1 MFEEFSKAWNGLTE
15 GLSCTVPTSAKRGE
29 LNVNENGEVISDDE
43 LDEDKLTSEELKQ
56 RFVAEACH
64 VKETA
69 EKLIGADQAVAVIKR
84 WEKRLKGSR
93 AQESL
98 KALLQG
104 RAIDILLLALT
115 KSESGRL
122 AMRVASSI
130 PDGEEQVSCSNAR
143 AAPLLRSILSK
154 CSDAPSSLVEQLLSH
169 TAEISDK
176 SAAYRG
182 DGVNPFAG
190 DVSWSLLLFSSVIRD
205 AAEIPVRRSAA
216 YKEDIEKSMGE
227 IDEWAKAL
235 SSQSLPHADV
245 QLAVGT
251 RVWAECP
258 FNGHWYCAEVKA
270 VESDKIQVQWAER
283 PENVTGGHE
292 DEYLI
297 AVVGEFY
304 NYEQFTSI
312 LAVAAVPLED
322 YERPAPAKEV
332 SEEGWS
338 RQLEAAEKLTE
349 KFHKLKAVYEEL
361 GETTKN
367 QKDMKKI
374 AEVEKKLSAAAVK
387 ILSASSLT
395 LRAMRED
402 GERRQAAQGRGNA
415 LLVQATQLTQEIE
428 EFVAKRL
435 QTAES
440 LDGAAAATA
449 SIRDAVAA
457 ACLEAERLRGRMLE
471 ELLSGLHAALYGEDA
486 YELVQ
491 DNVTIGTV
499 REIMTTARQLS
510 DQAWKE
516 AVQFAAETLDGPLA
530 LGCADMSR
538 SATRYKQMRPELK
551 KNLDRLATLE
561 RNAPM
566 VPPTP
571 KKKERVAPT
580 LTRVAKETPGDA
592 KSRPTAKKDS
602 EVPSVLQR
610 RTQEEPF
617 APDAAPT
624 QQAKAQAQA
633 SLAQGQPPQGF
644 ATGSTGSP
652 ATEAAQVAEQSQWA
666 AFPEVDFNSAAA
678 VSADMPTSV
687 QAPVPEKPA
696 APPVAVPVAVPAK
709 RRAKVLAKRP
719 VVLIVV
725 IIINLICSRSKNY
738 VQQRQNGKRNAR
750 QNRVVAARR

>member
-1 MFEEFSKAWNGLTE
+1 
-15 GLSCTVPTSAKRGE
+15 
-29 LNVNENGEVISDDE
+29 
-43 LDEDKLTSEELKQ
+43 
-56 RFVAEACH
+56 
-64 VKETA
+64 
-69 EKLIGADQAVAVIKR
+69 LIGADQAVAVVKR

-98 KALLQG
+98 KALLKG
-104 RAIDILLLALT
+104 RATDILLLALT

-143 AAPLLRSILSK
+143 AAPPLRSILSK

-182 DGVNPFAG
+182 DGLNPFAG

-216 YKEDIEKSMGE
+216 YKEDIETSMGE

-235 SSQSLPHADV
+235 SARSLPHGDV
-245 QLAVGT
+245 QLSDGT
-251 RVWAECP
+251 RVWAEWP

-312 LAVAAVPLED
+312 LAVAAVPLD

-332 SEEGWS
+332 NEEGWS

-349 KFHKLKAVYEEL
+349 KFHKLKAAYEEL

-374 AEVEKKLSAAAVK
+374 AETEKKLSAAAVK
-387 ILSASSLT
+387 ILSGSSLA

-402 GERRQAAQGRGNA
+402 GERRQAAQGSGNA

-440 LDGAAAATA
+440 LNGAAAATA

-491 DNVTIGTV
+491 DNVTIGSV
-499 REIMTTARQLS
+499 HEIMTTARQLS

-516 AVQFAAETLDGPLA
+516 AVQFAAETLDGPLS

-561 RNAPM
+561 RNAPAA
-566 VPPTP
+566 PPTP
-571 KKKERVAPT
+571 KKKERVAPL
-580 LTRVAKETPGDA
+580 LTRVAKETLGDA

-602 EVPSVLQR
+602 EVPSELQR
-610 RTQEEPF
+610 RTQEESF

-624 QQAKAQAQA
+624 QQAKAQVQA
-633 SLAQGQPPQGF
+633 SPAKVPPLQGF

-652 ATEAAQVAEQSQWA
+652 AAEAAQVTEQFQWA

-687 QAPVPEKPA
+687 QAPVLGAGQSPEKPA
-696 APPVAVPVAVPAK
+696 APPVAVPVVLPVAAAEAPVALPVAAADVVPAASTMPEATEASTRPNAAEASSK
-709 RRAKVLAKRP
+709 PKAIEASSQPKAAETKLEARKAEVGCAAVL
-719 VVLIVV
+719 
-725 IIINLICSRSKNY
+725 
-738 VQQRQNGKRNAR
+738 GKLS
-750 QNRVVAARR
+750 AACCGAPG